1 MDGTMWIQ
9 IVHVASVAIYFGGV
23 FFMDVLLTPALNLIP
38 PAQAAIVS
46 RRIGRDFALM
56 AWGALILIAITGI
69 LLLYLNGL
77 FSVHLFTTS
86 YGRWMLLK
94 LLLGLTLLI
103 NGLLMTLWLRP
114 RMEAMLP
121 PGAPEAAYKAKQ
133 AEIMSAS
140 NALNLLV
147 RIDLIV
153 AGIAL
158 IIGVSLEFGGLF

>member
-1 MDGTMWIQ
+1 MSGIMWIQ
-9 IVHVASVAIYFGGV
+9 IVHVASVAIYVGGV

-46 RRIGRDFALM
+46 RRVGRDFALM
-56 AWGALILIAITGI
+56 AWASLILIAITGV
-69 LLLYLNGL
+69 LLLYLNGMI
-77 FSVHLFTTS
+77 SARLFTTS
-86 YGRWMLLK
+86 YGWWLLLK
-94 LLLGLTLLI
+94 LLFGLTLLV

-121 PGAPEAAYKAKQ
+121 PGAPESALKAKQ

-158 IIGVSLEFGGLF
+158 IVGVGLEFGGLF